1 MKEGAD
7 GVAKKGKRKK
17 TVIKDTP
24 PSSPVKAK
32 VKSPAKVVALDSPQ
46 QDSISKSPPKK
57 KLKTTPVDSDS
68 EMSVLNDA
76 TPPTSKPRK
85 HKSKDATRPTKSSKP
100 KSSIMSKT
108 SAKSTES
115 PAEEEIKHLK
125 SLVFKCGVRKNWSKE
140 LPATMSSSEQIS
152 HLKSLLNSLGMTGRL
167 SVEKAKKIKEER
179 ELREELAFIQEGA
192 KNVGEGHRRRHH
204 GD

>member
-1 MKEGAD
+1 
-7 GVAKKGKRKK
+7 
-17 TVIKDTP
+17 VIKDTP

-32 VKSPAKVVALDSPQ
+32 VKSPVEVVLKREGVD
-46 QDSISKSPPKK
+46 KSPPKK
-57 KLKTTPVDSDS
+57 KRKPTPEDDSDS
-68 EMSVLNDA
+68 DMSVLNDGA
-76 TPPTSKPRK
+76 PPTAKDRKQKSKDPSSLSKTSKPK
-85 HKSKDATRPTKSSKP
+85 PSTISKSSTKSNG
-100 KSSIMSKT
+100 
-108 SAKSTES
+108 S

-140 LPATMSSSEQIS
+140 LTPTMSSSEQIS
-152 HLKSLLNSLGMTGRL
+152 HLKKLLSSLGMTGRL

-192 KNVGEGHRRRHH
+192 KNVGEGHRRRH